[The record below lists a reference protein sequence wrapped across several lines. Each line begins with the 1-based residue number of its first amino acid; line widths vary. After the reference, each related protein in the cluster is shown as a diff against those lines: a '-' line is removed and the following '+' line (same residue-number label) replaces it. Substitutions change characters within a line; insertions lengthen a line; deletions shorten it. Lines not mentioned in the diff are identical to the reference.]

1 MSGKR
6 VALWLT
12 TSEAKA
18 ADLRGAIE
26 EIGGSETALVQL
38 ASEGEGFDELADAM
52 MPNAVP
58 SAALVEQVRRN
69 VSERV
74 QFLETYGALTA
85 EELADAVGSDATNRR
100 SLAARWRAEQKVF
113 AVRGP
118 SSRVVYPAFQFD
130 FDRGAPRPVIADVL
144 AALPVRLREGGWQLA
159 LWWDTPMDVLGW
171 LRPVDVLDKDPATV
185 VAAAEDEAREWAEA
199 NPSQQ
204 Q

>member
-1 MSGKR
+1 MSGRR
-6 VALWLT
+6 VAMCLT

-26 EIGGSETALVQL
+26 EIGGSETALVQF
-38 ASEGEGFDELADAM
+38 ASEDEGFDELADAM
-52 MPNAVP
+52 MPKAVP

-85 EELADAVGSDATNRR
+85 EELADAVGSGATNRR

-113 AVRGP
+113 AVRVP
-118 SSRVVYPAFQFD
+118 SNRVVYPAFQFD
-130 FDRGAPRPVIADVL
+130 FDRGAPRPVVADVL
-144 AALPVRLREGGWQLA
+144 AALPLRLRESGWQLA
-159 LWWDTPMDVLGW
+159 LWWDTPTDCLGW
-171 LRPVDVLDKDPATV
+171 LRPIEMLDKDPAAV